1 MFKVHVTY
9 IIGLF
14 VACEVIANITAGRI
28 TQFGPF
34 SVPAAI
40 YIFALTFTIIDL
52 INEVLG
58 KQGARRVVLAGV
70 LANCLL
76 AVYSLLV
83 LALPAPAW
91 FKYTDEYHTVLA
103 LTPRIVAASLLA
115 SLISGLADVELF
127 ARLRA
132 RFNAG
137 WRVVA
142 SNALGA
148 LVDSILFILLAF
160 AGVAG
165 FPLKMLL
172 LLMLGQYII
181 KMLVTVVSVP
191 LIYIVH
197 ATVSVETETAQ
208 APVR

>member
-76 AVYSLLV
+76 AVYSLL
-83 LALPAPAW
+83 
-91 FKYTDEYHTVLA
+91 VLA